1 MRVSIITVCYNSAAT
16 IKKTIESVLNQ
27 TYNDIEYIIIDGASS
42 DGTLEIIEAYRDSF
56 QGRLK
61 VVSEPDSGIYD
72 AMNKGIGMAT
82 GELIGILNSDDYY
95 EPKAVEYIVN
105 DKRNDK
111 YQILYGF
118 MRSIKDGEEVK
129 IDRCSHKFL
138 RNEMIAHPTCFVS
151 KKVYEDFGCYDLQ
164 YVSVADYDFMLRMS
178 ENEEVKFYPVDHVI
192 TNFTMGGMSA
202 SDTAW
207 LDLLK
212 LKANYGMIPQKKYK
226 RELLKSRMY
235 KFYCSM
241 LNKDYKC

>member
-16 IKKTIESVLNQ
+16 IKRTIESVLNQ

-61 VVSEPDSGIYD
+61 VVSEPDNGIYD
-72 AMNKGIGMAT
+72 AMNKGISMASGT
-82 GELIGILNSDDYY
+82 FIGILNSDDYY
-95 EPKAVEYIVN
+95 EARAVEYIVN
-105 DKRNDK
+105 DKRDDK

-118 MRSIKDGEEVK
+118 MRSVKDGEEYK
-129 IDRCSHKFL
+129 IDRCSHKFM
-138 RNEMIAHPTCFVS
+138 RNAMIAHPTCFVS
-151 KKVYEDFGCYDLQ
+151 KKIYEDFGGYDLQ

-202 SDTAW
+202 TDTAW

-212 LKANYGMIPQKKYK
+212 LRKNHGMITGKQYK
-226 RELLKSRMY
+226 REMLKNKIY
-235 KFYCSM
+235 KAIHGGS
-241 LNKDYKC
+241 